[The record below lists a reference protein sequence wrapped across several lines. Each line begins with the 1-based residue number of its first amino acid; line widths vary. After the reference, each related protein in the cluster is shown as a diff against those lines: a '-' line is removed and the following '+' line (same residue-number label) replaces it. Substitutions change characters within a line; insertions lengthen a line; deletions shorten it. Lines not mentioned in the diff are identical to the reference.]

1 MRDRETARGKI
12 IGKVTG
18 DRPDRGRTFLE
29 MRILWRMVRHPR
41 SRRGV
46 DHEEPLPHP
55 ACDQVQ

>member
-1 MRDRETARGKI
+1 
-12 IGKVTG
+12 
-18 DRPDRGRTFLE
+18 LE

-46 DHEEPLPHP
+46 DHEEPLPHS